1 MQTQAG
7 IPLTEEEIAL
17 VKSLRRLAKKW
28 EKARTRLWLYS
39 ASGQLCV
46 MLGEGNGN
54 PHPET
59 TGQGYNLDN
68 LVETIEGIHNDG
80 GDW

>member
-17 VKSLRRLAKKW
+17 VKSLRRLANKW
-28 EKARTRLWLYS
+28 RKSGTRLWLYS

-46 MLGEGNGN
+46 MLDEGSGN
-54 PHPET
+54 PYPKT
-59 TGQGYNLDN
+59 TGRGYNQDN
-68 LVETIEGIHNDG
+68 LVETIQGIHNDG